1 MLQRQTVAVFHK
13 APGCQKKKKKRK
25 SLLHANASETTY
37 KCETE
42 EEISPLKSTFEA
54 AAGLS
59 SLQSFFSQPL
69 EMIS

>member
-1 MLQRQTVAVFHK
+1 M
-13 APGCQKKKKKRK
+13 
-25 SLLHANASETTY
+25 SLLCYSIRRLQCSTKLQDAKTKQNQKNHSHANALETTY

-59 SLQSFFSQPL
+59 SLQSFL
-69 EMIS
+69 VNL

>member
-1 MLQRQTVAVFHK
+1 MLQHQTVAVFYK
-13 APGCQKKKKKRK
+13 APGCQNKTKQKNH
-25 SLLHANASETTY
+25 SHANALETTY

-59 SLQSFFSQPL
+59 SLQSFL
-69 EMIS
+69 VNL